1 MFLKGDP
8 MNKRDYEPCRERNL
22 KERMD
27 KGASLEDGLAG
38 RVTAQH
44 EGVPYRTYIENGKPT
59 PEKKWRGNICDDY

>member
-1 MFLKGDP
+1 
-8 MNKRDYEPCRERNL
+8 
-22 KERMD
+22 MD